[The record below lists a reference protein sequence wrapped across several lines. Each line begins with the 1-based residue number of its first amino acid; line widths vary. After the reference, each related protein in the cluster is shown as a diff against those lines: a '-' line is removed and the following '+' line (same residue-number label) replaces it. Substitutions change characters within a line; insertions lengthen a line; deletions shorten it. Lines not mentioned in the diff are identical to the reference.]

1 MKTQIKKW
9 KFDTKYIKASEYIA
23 MIQIKR
29 ARERE
34 NPPRQTQFVLR
45 GRVVDPRDITRFEKR
60 AAKRGAPI
68 PDDGEYDEGQ
78 LSCSEFRGHL
88 RR

>member
-1 MKTQIKKW
+1 
-9 KFDTKYIKASEYIA
+9 

-60 AAKRGAPI
+60 AAKRGKPI

-78 LSCSEFRGHL
+78 LSRCRY
-88 RR
+88 